1 MKFFLSYK
9 NKENNTGRREIA
21 CFFVWGEKKG
31 RNVYNVYS
39 KGGTA
44 AAECLGW
51 RWDLRKKGGG
61 RIWFL

>member
-1 MKFFLSYK
+1 MIQAGERSP
-9 NKENNTGRREIA
+9 A
-21 CFFVWGEKKG
+21 FFVWGEKKG

-51 RWDLRKKGGG
+51 RWDLRRKEGDVYGFSEKMAKG
-61 RIWFL
+61 

>member
-1 MKFFLSYK
+1 M
-9 NKENNTGRREIA
+9 
-21 CFFVWGEKKG
+21 
-31 RNVYNVYS
+31 YNVYS